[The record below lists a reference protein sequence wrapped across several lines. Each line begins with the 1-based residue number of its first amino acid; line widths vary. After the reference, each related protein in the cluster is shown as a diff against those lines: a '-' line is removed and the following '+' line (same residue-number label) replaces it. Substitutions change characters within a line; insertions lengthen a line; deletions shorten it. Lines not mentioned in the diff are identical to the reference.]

1 MAQARVTEFYVTKK
15 RNGDSQPSKRRK
27 LQVTSDIPETIQNEP
42 VATRSTRSSSR
53 RKESVPPVSAEPENV
68 LFTLSASDKGT
79 KSASNRVLRQRTR
92 KIKQIKGQKTIV
104 EALESRSSSPTNSLD
119 GEEVTSAW
127 DEHDGPLTPSK
138 KTKQNKEHGTEQAAK
153 GSRKRDRHSVRN
165 QSLATPLKEDQE
177 ENLKAPRSRKKLQ
190 LRANV
195 IASSESENSENEV
208 EIISTQE
215 FPYFI
220 NALC

>member
-1 MAQARVTEFYVTKK
+1 MAQARVTEFYATKK

-138 KTKQNKEHGTEQAAK
+138 KTKQTEQAAK

-165 QSLATPLKEDQE
+165 QSLATPLKEDQD

-208 EIISTQE
+208 EIISTRE

-220 NALC
+220 YAL

>member
-1 MAQARVTEFYVTKK
+1 MAQARVTEFYATKK

-119 GEEVTSAW
+119 GEEVTSSW

-138 KTKQNKEHGTEQAAK
+138 KTKQNAEHGTEQAAK
-153 GSRKRDRHSVRN
+153 GSRKRDRHLVKN
-165 QSLATPLKEDQE
+165 QSLATPLKEDQD

-208 EIISTQE
+208 EIILPCLSL
-215 FPYFI
+215 FY
-220 NALC
+220 